1 MNQDKRMENHEFK
14 MYWLSHASPDA
25 VFEWL
30 RNQEHHDSYQE
41 EIDKVLIGRDE
52 PLINLGLALWGYR
65 PETGARLFKNGDR
78 TIKKA
83 VMSGRSIQ
91 HAFRGGLFQV
101 KEWQGV
107 LMRLLDSFDENLDI
121 LESYFSNEFI
131 RDRLLV
137 ALYERQT
144 PFDELTDEQWFKA
157 IGCTISNP
165 RLNTPYHGLM
175 DFFADMSYHHV
186 FTAAWKLFETLPVN
200 ETSVFVL
207 ELLGEKLLPVK
218 PHDMDVLAT
227 IRRWDVEG
235 SSQDSSIEV
244 GYLGEFGMCRYNLAR
259 LIGTYTSE
267 FKSLKDS
274 DDIALRRSYYQRFR
288 PRNQEEI
295 RELFEK
301 EKEKRIFLNAAI
313 ENLNLFMSED
323 FRSQLRE
330 CCLEGRKSSSALGF
344 GNLGILQ
351 SFLDKC
357 DRLKQLHPEWFPDYN
372 GRLPFDDVNDP
383 VLRTDKRLEFLQKKV
398 NTITQKL
405 VESED
410 DDQQTLIGE
419 VKAILS
425 ESNQRLTERL
435 SSLTTQSKTISWG
448 GLIIGLLIGFILA
461 KWLL

>member
-14 MYWLSHASPDA
+14 MYWLSHSSPDA

-30 RNQEHHDSYQE
+30 SNQDHKDSYHQE
-41 EIDKVLIGRDE
+41 EIEKSLIARNE
-52 PLINLGLALWGYR
+52 PLINLGLALWGY
-65 PETGARLFKNGDR
+65 EAKTGAHLFKNGDR

-91 HAFRGGLFQV
+91 HQFRGGLVFQV
-101 KEWQGV
+101 KEWEGV
-107 LMRLLDSFDENLDI
+107 LNRLLDSFDENLDI
-121 LESYFSNEFI
+121 LESYLSNEFI
-131 RDRLLV
+131 GDKLLV

-144 PFDELTDEQWFKA
+144 PFDELTDEQWLKA
-157 IGCTISNP
+157 IGRTISNP

-186 FTAAWKLFETLPVN
+186 FAAAWKLFETLPVN
-200 ETSVFVL
+200 ETSAFVL
-207 ELLGEKLLPVK
+207 EILGEKLLPEK

-267 FKSLKDS
+267 FKSLKNS

-301 EKEKRIFLNAAI
+301 EKEKQIFLNAAM

-330 CCLEGRKSSSALGF
+330 CCLEGCKSSSGY

-372 GRLPFDDVNDP
+372 GKLPLAEVKDP

-398 NTITQKL
+398 DTISKRL

-410 DDQQTLIGE
+410 GDQQTLIGE
-419 VKAILS
+419 VKSMLS
-425 ESNQRLTERL
+425 ESNQLF
-435 SSLTTQSKTISWG
+435 SSQISQLMVIRWG
-448 GLIIGLLIGFILA
+448 WLILGLLIGFILA